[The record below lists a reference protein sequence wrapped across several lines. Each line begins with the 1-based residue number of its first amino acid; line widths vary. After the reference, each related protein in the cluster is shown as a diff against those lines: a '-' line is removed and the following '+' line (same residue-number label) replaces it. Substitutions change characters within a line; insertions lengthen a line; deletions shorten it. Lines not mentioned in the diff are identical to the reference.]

1 MRVFLHKRTRVG
13 LYCYIHFRNGIYSL
27 STAAWPID
35 LVSEQHFIPN
45 RRTLRRSSSEKNKKD
60 SARLRPKEPG
70 SQKTKLSR
78 GELHVIQPG
87 TIGSDTW
94 GHG

>member
-13 LYCYIHFRNGIYSL
+13 LYCCIHFRNGIYSL
-27 STAAWPID
+27 TTAAWPID

-45 RRTLRRSSSEKNKKD
+45 RRTLQRSSSEKNKKD
-60 SARLRPKEPG
+60 QDRLHPKEHR
-70 SQKTKLSR
+70 SQKTKLSK
-78 GELHVIQPG
+78 GERHVIVPG
-87 TIGSDTW
+87 TLGSETW